1 MIPATSSTTTAGSTT
16 GRHRA
21 DTIIEALAP
30 LLAHHRRNWAARCQ
44 ANGLSIIG
52 FQALALLEMHGDL
65 TMSRLAEE
73 LGVAF
78 PNATGIVGRME
89 ERGIVERTHDEHDR
103 RVVRVTLTGA
113 GRQLIA
119 DMDAARRERMTRL
132 IDILDASQQERLLQA
147 VHDLRAASAAL
158 ALEDGAR

>member
-1 MIPATSSTTTAGSTT
+1 MT

-21 DTIIEALAP
+21 EAIIEALGP
-30 LLAHHRRNWAARCQ
+30 LLAHHRRHWAARCQ

-52 FQALALLEMHGDL
+52 FQALALLEMHGDMP
-65 TMSRLAEE
+65 MSRLAEE

-103 RVVRVTLTGA
+103 RVVRVALTDA

-119 DMDAARRERMTRL
+119 DMDAARRDRMARL
-132 IDILDASQQERLLQA
+132 IDMLDEDQQDRLLQA
-147 VHDLRAASAAL
+147 VRDLRAASAAL
-158 ALEDGAR
+158 AVEDGTR